1 MKLQEPRVQ
10 IICRKEDKQIV
21 DQVASVAAEEYRKK
35 LSKECQIEVDNTV
48 FLPPG
53 PAHATNQAEIW

>member
-1 MKLQEPRVQ
+1 MQ